1 VESLIFLI
9 VMFALMWV
17 LFVLPR
23 QRMQRRHQD
32 MVGSLRLGDEVI
44 TSAGIY
50 GTVVDL
56 DPDVA
61 HVRVAEGV
69 VLRVARLAIGRR
81 LGGGDGPAPRD
92 ETTRDGSAEAEGPHE
107 GPEGER

>member
-1 VESLIFLI
+1 VESLIFLV

-23 QRMQRRHQD
+23 QRMQRQHQA
-32 MVGSLRLGDEVI
+32 MVSALEVGDEVI

-56 DPDVA
+56 EPDAV

-69 VLRVARLAIGRR
+69 VVRVARLAIGRR
-81 LGGGDGPAPRD
+81 LTERPEPGGDATEVDGETPDRD
-92 ETTRDGSAEAEGPHE
+92 PGT
-107 GPEGER
+107 PED